1 MDTHWEPLGGGLKVL
16 VSAVHR
22 FNTDTLLLADFS
34 MPCRRERCADLGC
47 GCGTIPLLW
56 CSRGNPGPV
65 TALELQEDAAVLA
78 ERSVREN
85 GLESRVSVLQGD
97 LRDYKALLPHQG
109 LDLAVCNPPYYP
121 PGTGLRG
128 EVPQRTLARHGE
140 GLSLEDLARAAR
152 YALKCGGRLCLCL
165 PTFRLA
171 EAASVFSTHS
181 LEPKRLRLVQA
192 RREKPAYL
200 FLLECRSGG
209 KPGLQTEPVLI
220 LQERNGVFSPEM
232 KKIYGDYY
240 GFL

>member
-97 LRDYKALLPHQG
+97 LRDYKALLPTRAWTLPSAIRPTTPREPACG
-109 LDLAVCNPPYYP
+109 ERSLSGPWPATGKASPWKIWPAL
-121 PGTGLRG
+121 PGM
-128 EVPQRTLARHGE
+128 P
-140 GLSLEDLARAAR
+140 
-152 YALKCGGRLCLCL
+152 
-165 PTFRLA
+165 
-171 EAASVFSTHS
+171 
-181 LEPKRLRLVQA
+181 
-192 RREKPAYL
+192 
-200 FLLECRSGG
+200 
-209 KPGLQTEPVLI
+209 
-220 LQERNGVFSPEM
+220 
-232 KKIYGDYY
+232 
-240 GFL
+240 